1 MTPLYTLPVCPEQKS
16 GKTHPTSPPSLLA
29 VPWRNL
35 GKGSVG
41 APGLEPFWRGRKQR
55 ALGTSGGSG
64 SKTPGNG
71 LDGGTLPRGPCVHC
85 TDRGHPEFC
94 KGSRTGRYSE
104 GRVSGPDCTTVELE
118 QGPVPSGCLPR
129 SRGWAQVTSKA
140 FQLEPGG
147 PRLSQRPASPAE
159 LSQLR
164 IGRDELGVRALII
177 HAVAARIRNTNAAA
191 KRGRAG
197 RERPGSAAGLRCTRP
212 PPYGQSAH
220 CRLLCP

>member
-1 MTPLYTLPVCPEQKS
+1 MCPEQKS
-16 GKTHPTSPPSLLA
+16 GKTHLPSPPSLLA

-55 ALGTSGGSG
+55 TLGTSGGNG
-64 SKTPGNG
+64 SKTPGKG
-71 LDGGTLPRGPCVHC
+71 LDGELCNGDLESTAQTGGIQNFAEGPGQV
-85 TDRGHPEFC
+85 GIP
-94 KGSRTGRYSE
+94 E

-147 PRLSQRPASPAE
+147 PRLSQRPASPAA

-164 IGRDELGVRALII
+164 RGRDALGVRALII

-197 RERPGSAAGLRCTRP
+197 RECPGPAAGLRCTRP
-212 PPYGQSAH
+212 PPCGQSTH
-220 CRLLCP
+220 CRLRCPCLWDWGRG